1 MRDRSQNIRKY
12 AVLMGLTVIS
22 SVFFYKYSAPDG
34 AMGSAKSFRLIASPA
49 DTTLARHCSRRAA
62 NGLSLLVVARRAP
75 SHPDPLA
82 LS

>member
-1 MRDRSQNIRKY
+1 MLIPAQRP
-12 AVLMGLTVIS
+12 VLKPRFRPGADLTYPV
-22 SVFFYKYSAPDG
+22 SAPDG

-75 SHPDPLA
+75 SRPDPLA